1 MNKEDGGIPREIEE
15 KVDKKVVSVV
25 GEGGYL
31 GYCHEFWRVKK
42 QILLEEYG
50 IDWKT
55 PAERYPGV
63 MFD

>member
-1 MNKEDGGIPREIEE
+1 MGKEDGGIPKEIEE
-15 KVDKKVVSVV
+15 KVDKKVVSMIGK
-25 GEGGYL
+25 GEYL
-31 GYCHEFWRVKK
+31 GYCREFWRVKK

-55 PAERYPGV
+55 PAERYPGM

>member
-15 KVDKKVVSVV
+15 KVDRQVVSMIGK
-25 GEGGYL
+25 GEYL

-63 MFD
+63 IFD